1 MTAPTPSEIHA
12 HLYAFAPFREAMTWS
27 NTQGRNVERM
37 STGFRENLVGY
48 ATQHPKVGLGDVERS
63 IRALR
68 EQLDLIEARCQAI
81 ERLRRNVPPTSRAP
95 ESRAIAPEV
104 PQESPG
110 RTEEGA

>member
-1 MTAPTPSEIHA
+1 MSAPTPSEIHA

-27 NTQGRNVERM
+27 NTQGRNIERM
-37 STGFRENLVGY
+37 ATGFRENLVAY

-81 ERLRRNVPPTSRAP
+81 EALRRNAPPTSRAP
-95 ESRAIAPEV
+95 ESRAIGLEARR
-104 PQESPG
+104 ESPG
-110 RTEEGA
+110 RTGEGA